1 MREWDCPKLA
11 SLHYGHIN
19 AHFQHFGCRA
29 GSVKSGSRYLYLK
42 ESKSWRASAM
52 KQKAPNNNDAEIPPC
67 IVRAALGG
75 CQ

>member
-1 MREWDCPKLA
+1 MREWDFPKLA

-52 KQKAPNNNDAEIPPC
+52 KQKAPNNNEVEIPPR

>member
-1 MREWDCPKLA
+1 MREWDFPKLA

-29 GSVKSGSRYLYLK
+29 GVKSGSRYLYLK

-52 KQKAPNNNDAEIPPC
+52 KQKAPNNNEVEIPPR

>member
-1 MREWDCPKLA
+1 MREWDFPKLA

-19 AHFQHFGCRA
+19 AHFKHFGCRA

-52 KQKAPNNNDAEIPPC
+52 KQKAPNNNEVEIPPR

>member
-19 AHFQHFGCRA
+19 AHFKHFGCRA

-52 KQKAPNNNDAEIPPC
+52 KQKAPNNNEVEIPPR

>member
-19 AHFQHFGCRA
+19 AHFKHFGCRA
-29 GSVKSGSRYLYLK
+29 GVKSGSRYLYLK

-52 KQKAPNNNDAEIPPC
+52 KQKAPNNNEVEIPPR

>member
-19 AHFQHFGCRA
+19 AHSKHFGCRA
-29 GSVKSGSRYLYLK
+29 GSVNSGSRYLYLK

-52 KQKAPNNNDAEIPPC
+52 KQKAPNNNEVEIPPR